1 VPPSS
6 AVLPS
11 PSSCAALPIADGQ
24 PPNDFA
30 AAVNQVTA
38 KAQLLVREEIELAKV
53 EVTEK
58 VTSLTKGAIVAI
70 VAGSFVVAGLV
81 FLGHAVAWGLY
92 ALFFNDVAWGYLI
105 VAGSLFIFGGLAGFL
120 ASRAFKA
127 GAPPTPDLAID
138 EAQKIRDLVDAA
150 RTTPLTQPLVV
161 APVAAATTPA
171 APSTPAQ
178 TTAPAAATQA
188 TPGTSTDGE
197 SHT

>member
-1 VPPSS
+1 MPPSS

-58 VTSLTKGAIVAI
+58 ITSLTKGGIVAI
-70 VAGSFVVAGLV
+70 AAGVFVVAGLL

-105 VAGSLFIFGGLAGFL
+105 VAGSLFVLGGSRRLPGVPRLQGRCPADAGPRHRRG
-120 ASRAFKA
+120 AEDPRPRRRRA
-127 GAPPTPDLAID
+127 D
-138 EAQKIRDLVDAA
+138 DAA
-150 RTTPLTQPLVV
+150 H
-161 APVAAATTPA
+161 PA
-171 APSTPAQ
+171 AGH
-178 TTAPAAATQA
+178 TARHGRPDRRSGCRDT
-188 TPGTSTDGE
+188 
-197 SHT
+197 